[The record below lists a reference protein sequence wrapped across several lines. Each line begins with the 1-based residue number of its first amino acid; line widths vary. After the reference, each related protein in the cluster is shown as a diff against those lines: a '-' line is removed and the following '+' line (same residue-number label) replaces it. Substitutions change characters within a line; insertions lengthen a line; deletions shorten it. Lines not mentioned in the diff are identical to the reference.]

1 MIIDDLGTE
10 KPSIYY
16 RYRKGRELIEKR
28 EVFFPYFYS
37 NEVTNKGSA
46 KTIHGTTVF
55 KKYYNKPNLRYYFT
69 KALTDTYEVDVS
81 LENRFLI
88 DNFETLPEYE
98 PRVMHLDIETDM
110 GLDALKA
117 DKAITAITISDSYGS
132 KEDHSEYHT
141 YTWREEYKD
150 DLSLDMG
157 WQIYHSYSEKEM
169 LKWFLKDFIA
179 FNPDIITGWNVI
191 GYDIKYIIN
200 RMYRLGINAAELS
213 PVRQVESKIDYKTKT
228 PIKGRICFDLM
239 VGYKKLHNGDIGSQ
253 ALRAVLEDN
262 NAPIRKLY
270 GMDDYEKDFENFLQ
284 YSKRDVE
291 GTVWIDQEFS
301 IIDTFLD
308 RQRLAGCTF
317 TDTYYNKDM
326 VDMAHLRKAKE
337 MGFVLPTG
345 HYHKKI
351 PYEGAM
357 IIEPKVGFYK
367 NVIILDYKSLYPASM
382 SAANM
387 SFETKRKDGDIKLG
401 NGVSFVS
408 SPQGLTASL
417 LNDIQD
423 KREYYKKERNKYQ
436 EKSTE
441 WNKYDNQQR
450 TTKFL
455 KNSFYGWMGYAGSRI
470 YDIDIAS
477 SITWL
482 SREALKHSI
491 EHIKEYYPSFE
502 IIYGH
507 TDSVF
512 IHVPWDDIDYNKLLE
527 IAKDIESS
535 INKSMHELDEK
546 YNLIP
551 GKFKIELEKCMESF
565 LLVGNNRYAGMYP
578 MDDKK
583 GYKIQGFESKKKLT
597 TTIMKTLQED
607 TIHNILHEE
616 DKEVVFS
623 DVKNIV
629 QGLRTNEFPI
639 EDICI
644 KKKIKKPLKKYKV
657 KSDHI
662 KAAEWSNENLH
673 TSLKVE
679 GDVVNMVVVMMDE
692 AAEQLNVKDD
702 CVVGFETV
710 EQIKD
715 LTIDVDE
722 MIDKLIPG
730 KLENIFNSMGWNLNT
745 LLTSKRIKDA
755 DKW

>member
-1 MIIDDLGTE
+1 MIVDNLGTE

-16 RYRKGRELIEKR
+16 RYRIGRELIEKR

-37 NEVTNKGSA
+37 DEITNKGTA
-46 KTIHGTTVF
+46 TTIHGTNVY
-55 KKYYNKPNLRYYFT
+55 KKFYSKPNLRYYFA
-69 KALTDTYEVDVS
+69 KSLHNSYEVDIS
-81 LENRFLI
+81 LENLFLK
-88 DNFETLPEYE
+88 DNFITLPEYE
-98 PRVMHLDIETDM
+98 SRICHIDIETDF

-117 DKAITAITISDSYGS
+117 DKDITAITYWDSYTNKYS
-132 KEDHSEYHT
+132 TYSWKENKPDSWTDEDC
-141 YTWREEYKD
+141 EVNIF
-150 DLSLDMG
+150 S
-157 WQIYHSYSEKEM
+157 SEKEM
-169 LKWFLKDFIA
+169 MKAFLKDFKTMD
-179 FNPDIITGWNVI
+179 PDIITGWNVI

-200 RMYRLGINAAELS
+200 RMYRLGLNAAELS

-239 VGYKKLHNGDIGSQ
+239 TGYKKLHDGDIGSQ
-253 ALRAVLEDN
+253 ALRAVLDDN

-270 GMDDYEKDFENFLQ
+270 GMDDYKTNFENFLQ

-351 PYEGAM
+351 PYEGAL

-387 SFETKRKDGDIKLG
+387 SFETKRNDGDIKLG

-408 SPQGLTASL
+408 SPPGLTTSL
-417 LNDIQD
+417 LSDIQD
-423 KREYYKKERNKYQ
+423 KREYYKKERNKYP

-491 EHIKEYYPSFE
+491 EHVKTNYPSFE

-512 IHVPWDDIDYNKLLE
+512 IHVPWDDIDYDKLLE
-527 IAKDIESS
+527 IAKDIEES
-535 INKSMHELDEK
+535 INESMYELDEK

-616 DKEVVFS
+616 DKEVIFS

-629 QGLRTNEFPI
+629 QGLRNNKFSI

-657 KSDHI
+657 QSDHI
-662 KAAEWSNENLH
+662 KAAIWANENLE
-673 TSLKVE
+673 TNLNSE
-679 GDVVNMVVVMMDE
+679 GDVVNMVIVMMDE
-692 AAEQLNVKDD
+692 YAEQLNVKND
-702 CVVGFETV
+702 CVVGFETI
-710 EQIKD
+710 EQIKN

-730 KLENIFNSMGWNLNT
+730 KLENIFSSMGWNLNT
-745 LLTSKRIKDA
+745 LLTSKRIRGV

>member
-1 MIIDDLGTE
+1 MF
-10 KPSIYY
+10 
-16 RYRKGRELIEKR
+16 R
-28 EVFFPYFYS
+28 
-37 NEVTNKGSA
+37 
-46 KTIHGTTVF
+46 
-55 KKYYNKPNLRYYFT
+55 
-69 KALTDTYEVDVS
+69 
-81 LENRFLI
+81 
-88 DNFETLPEYE
+88 
-98 PRVMHLDIETDM
+98 
-110 GLDALKA
+110 
-117 DKAITAITISDSYGS
+117 
-132 KEDHSEYHT
+132 
-141 YTWREEYKD
+141 
-150 DLSLDMG
+150 
-157 WQIYHSYSEKEM
+157 QI
-169 LKWFLKDFIA
+169 
-179 FNPDIITGWNVI
+179 N
-191 GYDIKYIIN
+191 
-200 RMYRLGINAAELS
+200 
-213 PVRQVESKIDYKTKT
+213 T
-228 PIKGRICFDLM
+228 PIKGRLCFDLM
-239 VGYKKLHNGDIGSQ
+239 FGYKKLSNGDIGSQ
-253 ALRAVLEDN
+253 ALRAVLESN
-262 NAPIRKLY
+262 NAPIRKLH
-270 GMDDYEKDFENFLQ
+270 GMDDYDSDFENFLQ

-326 VDMAHLRKAKE
+326 VDIAHLRKAKE

-417 LNDIQD
+417 LSDIQD
-423 KREYYKKERNKYQ
+423 KREYYKGERNKYT

-455 KNSFYGWMGYAGSRI
+455 KNSFYGWLGYAGSRI

-491 EHIKEYYPSFE
+491 EHIKTNYPSFE

-527 IAKDIESS
+527 IAKDIENS
-535 INKSMHELDEK
+535 INESMHELDKK

-578 MDDKK
+578 MGDDK

-607 TIHNILHEE
+607 TIHNILHGE
-616 DKEVVFS
+616 DKEVIFS
-623 DVKNIV
+623 EVKNIV
-629 QGLRTNEFPI
+629 QGLRNNKFPI

-657 KSDHI
+657 QSDHI
-662 KAAEWSNENLH
+662 KAAIWSNDNLG
-673 TSLKVE
+673 TNLNSE
-679 GDVVNMVVVMMDE
+679 GDVVNMIIVMMDE
-692 AAEQLNVKDD
+692 VAEELNVKDD

-722 MIDKLIPG
+722 MINKLIPG

-745 LLTSKRIKDA
+745 LLTSKRIKGA
-755 DKW
+755 EKW

>member
-1 MIIDDLGTE
+1 MIIDDLGVDG
-10 KPSIYY
+10 KPLIYY
-16 RYRKGRELIEKR
+16 RYREGRELIEKR

-37 NEVTNKGSA
+37 NEVTNKGSV
-46 KTIHGTTVF
+46 KTIHGSTVF
-55 KKYYNKPNLRYYFT
+55 KKYYNKPNLRYYFA
-69 KALTDTYEVDVS
+69 KSLTDSYEVDVS

-98 PRVMHLDIETDM
+98 SRICHIDIETDF

-117 DKAITAITISDSYGS
+117 DKAITAITAWDSYEQNYLTFIGKDIS
-132 KEDHSEYHT
+132 KELRDKIKEDGWIIVDMPNEKSML
-141 YTWREEYKD
+141 REFMEFIKD
-150 DLSLDMG
+150 RD
-157 WQIYHSYSEKEM
+157 
-169 LKWFLKDFIA
+169 
-179 FNPDIITGWNVI
+179 PDIITGWNVI

-200 RMYRLGINAAELS
+200 RMYRLGLNAAELS

-239 VGYKKLHNGDIGSQ
+239 FGYKKLHNGDIGSQ

-308 RQRLAGCTF
+308 RQRLSGCKF
-317 TDTYYNKDM
+317 TDCYYNKDL

-337 MGFVLPTG
+337 RNIVLPTG
-345 HYHKKI
+345 RYHKKV

-367 NVIILDYKSLYPASM
+367 NVIILDYKSLYPSSM
-382 SAANM
+382 EACNM
-387 SFETKRKDGDIKLG
+387 SFETKKKDGDIKLG
-401 NGVSFVS
+401 NGVSFIS
-408 SPQGLTASL
+408 SPLGLTTSL
-417 LNDIQD
+417 LGDIQELREHYKVERD
-423 KREYYKKERNKYQ
+423 KYP
-436 EKSTE
+436 EKSSD
-441 WNKYDNQQR
+441 WIKWDNKQNSA
-450 TTKFL
+450 KFL
-455 KNSFYGWMGYAGSRI
+455 KNSFYGWLAYVGSRLF
-470 YDIDIAS
+470 DPDIAA

-482 SREALKHSI
+482 SRQALKHSI

-527 IAKDIESS
+527 IAKDIEDS
-535 INKSMHELDEK
+535 INESMHELDEK

-578 MDDKK
+578 MGDNK
-583 GYKIQGFESKKKLT
+583 GYKIQGFETKKKLT

-607 TIHNILHEE
+607 TIHNILHGE

-629 QGLRTNEFPI
+629 QGLRNNEFSI

-657 KSDHI
+657 QSDHI
-662 KAAEWSNENLH
+662 KAAIWANDNLG
-673 TSLKVE
+673 TNLNSE
-679 GDVVNMVVVMMDE
+679 GDVINMVIVMMDE

-722 MIDKLIPG
+722 MINKLIPG
-730 KLENIFNSMGWNLNT
+730 KLENIFTSMGWTLNI
-745 LLTSKRIKDA
+745 LLTSKRIKGA
-755 DKW
+755 GEW